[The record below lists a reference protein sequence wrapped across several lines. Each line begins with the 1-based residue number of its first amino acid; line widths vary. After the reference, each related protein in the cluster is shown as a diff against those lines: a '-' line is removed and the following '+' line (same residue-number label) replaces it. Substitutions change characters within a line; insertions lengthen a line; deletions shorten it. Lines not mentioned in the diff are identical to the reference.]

1 MNKRKGA
8 FSLIEVLLVMAI
20 IAVVMAMGFSITKTG
35 MEKAYNLYW
44 YTGYST
50 LNDGTIDAV
59 KKGKFSPTS
68 PNFCDY
74 VMHIAHLINSN
85 VACSNSTPV
94 TSLSAPNGISYEIK
108 HQSPGDEYYV
118 IEMSVPHAKTVEVYK
133 TKFIYSFDSNYKG
146 KLVYPAAINE
156 ESTGQNLRNLQERPD
171 LLPFYIKKPGD
182 NKIKEFYGFK
192 DAYCK
197 LYPTYGQGDAEIDC
211 SDTEPSISKGR
222 LRHISPR
229 KAF

>member
-1 MNKRKGA
+1 MNKRKRA

-59 KKGKFSPTS
+59 KKGKFRPTS

-74 VMHIAHLINSN
+74 VVHIAHLTNSD
-85 VACSNSTPV
+85 VTCSPSTPV
-94 TSLSAPNGISYEIK
+94 VRFSAPNGISYEIK
-108 HQSPGDEYYV
+108 HQDPGDEYYV
-118 IEMSVPHAKTVEVYK
+118 IEMSVPHAKRENLYK
-133 TKFIYSFDSNYKG
+133 TKFIYSFDNDYKG

-156 ESTGQNLRNLQERPD
+156 ENYLNLQERPD

-197 LYPTYGQGDAEIDC
+197 LYPTYGQGTAAEIDC
-211 SDTEPSISKGR
+211 SGTEQSIPQGR

>member
-59 KKGKFSPTS
+59 KKGKFNTS
-68 PNFCDY
+68 YPNFCKY
-74 VMHIAHLINSN
+74 VTHIGDLINASYQCN
-85 VACSNSTPV
+85 VDPP
-94 TSLSAPNGISYEIK
+94 TSILSAPNGITFEII
-108 HQSPGDEYYV
+108 HQRPSDKYYV
-118 IEMSVPHAKTVEVYK
+118 IEMTVPHAKKVNVYK
-133 TKFIYSFDSNYKG
+133 TKFIYSFDNDYKG

-156 ESTGQNLRNLQERPD
+156 ENYLNLQERPD

-197 LYPTYGQGDAEIDC
+197 LYRTYGQGTAEIDC
-211 SDTEPSISKGR
+211 SDTEPSIPRGR